1 MRNIFVCHRP
11 YHILRSCDIISR
23 DFKEGR
29 ENILFTYDVKIE
41 KKASFQRFDTN
52 DIYASFFDEIINLPR
67 YDLPPVRSF
76 LQLYRFCKDRR
87 KEYLPYVEK
96 YNEVDNIYFFADNEL
111 EVELLVG
118 AFKERVNPA
127 SLCILVDEG
136 LVTYSALDHSP
147 SWKRRVWLRIFTI
160 IARLKYFN
168 LEQTYGFSNI
178 YNMSLANAPEKAI
191 FFHKPIKTL
200 PPLSEEICNEIRS
213 KITSKKVPNYS
224 VPYFI
229 YVGTYEKSF
238 YDDLPILEQ
247 IQSVLKKHGVAFY
260 LKLHPQQNESL
271 YVNQFGES
279 VVLEKGIPIEL
290 FFGHNA
296 IMGGTISSAL
306 FNASLQGYFAIDVSF
321 LFPEAIRKKWFQI
334 PISQQFDWI
343 EVKQAS
349 SINKFECIISD
360 FLSSIK

>member
-1 MRNIFVCHRP
+1 MRNLFICHRP
-11 YHILRSCDIISR
+11 YHILRCCDIISR
-23 DFKEGR
+23 DFKEGCD
-29 ENILFTYDVKIE
+29 NILFTYDVKLE

-52 DIYASFFDEIINLPR
+52 DIYSSYFDEIINMPR
-67 YDLPPVRSF
+67 YDLPSVRDF
-76 LQLYRFCKDRR
+76 FQLYRFCKDRR

-127 SLCILVDEG
+127 PLCILVDEG

-200 PPLSEEICNEIRS
+200 PPLSEETCNSIRKKLKS
-213 KITSKKVPNYS
+213 KNVPKYNS
-224 VPYFI
+224 PYFI

-238 YDDLPILEQ
+238 QDDMPVIRQLQSILNEN
-247 IQSVLKKHGVAFY
+247 GVNFY
-260 LKLHPQQNESL
+260 IKLHPQQKEEL
-271 YVNQFGES
+271 YKKEFGDG
-279 VVLEKGIPIEL
+279 VILEKGVPIEL
-290 FFGHNA
+290 FFGHNCLL
-296 IMGGTISSAL
+296 GGTISSSL
-306 FNASLQGYFAIDVSF
+306 FNASLQGYFAMDLSR
-321 LFPEAIRKKWFQI
+321 LFPEEKRKTWVQK
-334 PISQQFDWI
+334 PIKEQFDWI
-343 EVKQAS
+343 QVHEVNSYDVFNTLVGAFVTSLK
-349 SINKFECIISD
+349 
-360 FLSSIK
+360 